1 MCGIWAIFGIPD
13 YPKYASFAMNIS
25 GRGPDC
31 FRMETIPH
39 FQDCCLVFHRLAVV
53 DDLYGMQ
60 PMRVKKLP
68 HLYLIYNGEIY
79 NHKATE
85 EKYGFDVMTKCD
97 GEVILHLYDKF
108 GAEKTA
114 QMLDG
119 VFAFCIIDTKKK
131 QIHLGRDTFGVRP
144 MFTLEGKA
152 NKKGVLA
159 LCSEIKS
166 LVPVERHIASN
177 GHKMVL
183 DVFPPGHYASYDLS
197 PNGSVTLIEK
207 GPYTFIGKRPVF
219 DTRVAP
225 TSSDAQENIRQLFT
239 EAVRKRLMADRRIG
253 CLLSGG
259 LDSSLVAS
267 LLTKLAKESGI
278 DYPIQTFSIGM
289 EGSTDILA
297 ARKVAA
303 HIGSEHHEVTFSA
316 QEGIDALR
324 DVIYALE
331 SYDITTIRASVGM
344 YLVAKYIKEK
354 TDTVVV
360 YSGEGSDELCQG
372 YIYFHK
378 APSAEQA
385 DKESRRLL
393 EDLYAFDVLRS
404 DRSTAVHGLEIRVPF
419 LDVDFTSYILS
430 IPAELRQPQ
439 DGMEKW
445 LLRSAFD
452 STNLLPKDILWR
464 PKEAFSD
471 GVSGTEPGKSWFEIL
486 QKHVS
491 TQVPDEALSKAEE
504 LYPFN
509 TPKTKEA
516 FYYRQI
522 FEESF
527 SGHENL
533 IPYLWMPRWTEATDP
548 SARTLSHYK

>member
-13 YPKYASFAMNIS
+13 YPKYASYAMKIT

-39 FQDCCLVFHRLAVV
+39 FENCCLAFHRLAVV

-68 HLYLIYNGEIY
+68 HLYLLYNGEIY
-79 NHKATE
+79 NHKMVE
-85 EKYGFDVMTKCD
+85 EQYDFDVMTKCD

-131 QIHLGRDTFGVRP
+131 QVHLGRDTFGVRP
-144 MFTLEGKA
+144 MFRLTMKGMLEA
-152 NKKGVLA
+152 PLA
-159 LCSEIKS
+159 MCSEMKS
-166 LVPVERHIASN
+166 LVDIEKHIADN
-177 GHKMVL
+177 GHKTEL
-183 DVFPPGHYASYDLS
+183 AAFPPGHYASYSMSADGLLS
-197 PNGSVTLIEK
+197 LIK
-207 GPYTFIGKRPVF
+207 TGPYTHIGKRPVF
-219 DTRVAP
+219 ETKVQP
-225 TSSDAQENIRQLFT
+225 KSSDHFENIRVIFT

-259 LDSSLVAS
+259 LDSSLVAA
-267 LLTKLAKESGI
+267 LLTKLAKEAGI

-289 EGSTDILA
+289 EGSTDVMA

-303 HIGSEHHEVTFSA
+303 HINSEHHEVTFSA
-316 QEGIDALR
+316 EEGIQALK

-344 YLVAKYIKEK
+344 YLVSKYISKE
-354 TDTVVV
+354 TDTVVL

-378 APSAEQA
+378 APSADEA
-385 DKESRRLL
+385 DEETRRLL
-393 EDLYAFDVLRS
+393 KDLYMFDVLRS
-404 DRSTAVHGLEIRVPF
+404 DRSTAVHGLEVRVPF
-419 LDVDFTSYILS
+419 LDVDFTSYFLS
-430 IPAELRQPQ
+430 LPAELRQPNK
-439 DGMEKW
+439 GIEKW

-452 STNLLPKDILWR
+452 GTDLLPKDILWR

-471 GVSGTEPGKSWFEIL
+471 GVSSTDPGKSWFEIL
-486 QKHVS
+486 QKFVS
-491 TQVPDEALSKAEE
+491 SQVPDEALAEAE
-504 LYPFN
+504 KLYPFN
-509 TPKTKEA
+509 TPTTKEA

-522 FEESF
+522 FENSF
-527 SGHENL
+527 KGHENL
-533 IPYLWMPRWTEATDP
+533 ISYFWMPKWIEAKDP